1 MSSPQVTQSDTK
13 PWHRYPYVWMMI
25 LIPFSAVIMGVI
37 MITLAIESSSGL
49 VVDDYYKQGKE
60 INRVLARDDMANS
73 MGLTAQLILDPD
85 NGKLVVDISSANNA
99 VLADQL
105 ELNFFH
111 STREG
116 KDQSRT
122 LHRVDGNTYTT
133 RIEKL
138 PPGRWNLQI
147 STKSWR
153 LVGSM
158 KTPGANISQLTPATL

>member
-1 MSSPQVTQSDTK
+1 MSSQITQFDNK

-37 MITLAIESSSGL
+37 MISLAIESSSGL

-73 MGLTAQLILDPD
+73 MGLKAQLVLDPD
-85 NGKLVVDISSANNA
+85 NGKLVINISSKNNA
-99 VLADQL
+99 ALADRL

-116 KDQSRT
+116 KDQATT

-133 RIEKL
+133 RIEQL
-138 PPGRWNLQI
+138 PAGRWNLQI

>member
-1 MSSPQVTQSDTK
+1 MLSTQITQSDTK

-25 LIPFSAVIMGVI
+25 FIPFSAVIMGVI
-37 MITLAIESSSGL
+37 MISLAIESSSGL

-73 MGLTAQLILDPD
+73 MELKAQLVLDPD
-85 NGKLVVDISSANNA
+85 NGKLVVDISSENNS
-99 VLADQL
+99 VLADRL

-122 LHRVDGNTYTT
+122 LHRVDGNTYTA
-133 RIEKL
+133 RIKQL
-138 PPGRWNLQI
+138 AAGRWNLQI

-158 KTPGANISQLTPATL
+158 KTPGANNSQLTPASL